1 MKGRTAMSDSSSYSS
16 RQRAR
21 DDDYRRQYEK
31 WVATLPE
38 DERQKLE
45 ALGVDAPSVPG
56 PSGGTLRDAAT
67 SSRAR
72 GEDEF
77 NDEEEADHDADD
89 EPEAAEHSA
98 PGSAPDAPSS
108 PCRQSPQPADGEH
121 LHDILRRLVGEL
133 IGQDNSNLSVH
144 CLALVTGLT
153 YEGNSMTAIAE
164 QHGVTRA
171 AVSKRC
177 VELTQALNLKPSR
190 AMRSLKAR
198 TSYRTARTLN
208 LRSTA

>member
-1 MKGRTAMSDSSSYSS
+1 MKGRTTMSDSSSYSS

-21 DDDYRRQYEK
+21 DDDYRRQYEQ

-38 DERQKLE
+38 DERRKLE
-45 ALGVDAPSVPG
+45 AMGVDAPSLPG

-72 GEDEF
+72 CQDQFNDDEDES
-77 NDEEEADHDADD
+77 NDTAD

-98 PGSAPDAPSS
+98 PDSAPNTASS
-108 PCRQSPQPADGEH
+108 PCSHGPQPADGEH

>member
-1 MKGRTAMSDSSSYSS
+1 MSDSSSYSS

-21 DDDYRRQYEK
+21 DDDYRRQYEQ
-31 WVATLPE
+31 WVATLPKA
-38 DERQKLE
+38 ERKQLE
-45 ALGVDAPSVPG
+45 ALGVEAPSLPG

-72 GEDEF
+72 CEDEF
-77 NDEEEADHDADD
+77 NDDEDESNDPDD
-89 EPEAAEHSA
+89 EPEAAEHC
-98 PGSAPDAPSS
+98 APDSASDAPIS
-108 PCRQSPQPADGEH
+108 PCSHGPQPAHGEH

-190 AMRSLKAR
+190 AMRSLLAR
-198 TSYRTARTLN
+198 KSYRTARTLN

>member
-1 MKGRTAMSDSSSYSS
+1 MSDPSSSSSYAS

-21 DDDYRRQYEK
+21 DDDYRRQYEQ

-38 DERQKLE
+38 DERRKLE
-45 ALGVDAPSVPG
+45 ALGVEAPSLPG

-72 GEDEF
+72 CEDEF

-89 EPEAAEHSA
+89 EPEAAEH
-98 PGSAPDAPSS
+98 GAPDAAPDAASS
-108 PCRQSPQPADGEH
+108 PCSHGPQPADGEH

>member
-1 MKGRTAMSDSSSYSS
+1 MSDSSSYQS

-21 DDDYRRQYEK
+21 DDDYRRQYEQ
-31 WVATLPE
+31 WVASLPE
-38 DERQKLE
+38 DERRNLQ
-45 ALGVDAPSVPG
+45 AMGVDAPSLPG
-56 PSGGTLRDAAT
+56 PSGGTLRDAAS
-67 SSRAR
+67 SSRAWC
-72 GEDEF
+72 EDEF
-77 NDEEEADHDADD
+77 NDDEDEADHDVDD

-98 PGSAPDAPSS
+98 PDSAPDAASS
-108 PCRQSPQPADGEH
+108 PCSNGPQPADGEH
-121 LHDILRRLVGEL
+121 LHDVLRRLVGEL
-133 IGQDNSNLSVH
+133 IGLDNSNLSVH

-190 AMRSLKAR
+190 AMRSLLAR
-198 TSYRTARTLN
+198 KSYRTARTLN

>member
-1 MKGRTAMSDSSSYSS
+1 MSDSSSYQS

-21 DDDYRRQYEK
+21 DDDYRRQYER

-38 DERQKLE
+38 DERRNLQ
-45 ALGVDAPSVPG
+45 AMGVDAPSLPG

-72 GEDEF
+72 CEDEF
-77 NDEEEADHDADD
+77 NDDEETDHDADN
-89 EPEAAEHSA
+89 EPDASEHSA
-98 PGSAPDAPSS
+98 PDSAPDAASS
-108 PCRQSPQPADGEH
+108 PCSNGPQPADGEH
-121 LHDILRRLVGEL
+121 LHDVLRRLVGEL
-133 IGQDNSNLSVH
+133 IGLDNSNLSVH

-190 AMRSLKAR
+190 AMRSLLAR
-198 TSYRTARTLN
+198 KSYRTARTLN

>member
-1 MKGRTAMSDSSSYSS
+1 MSDSSSYSS

-21 DDDYRRQYEK
+21 DDDYRRQYEQ

-38 DERQKLE
+38 HERQKLE
-45 ALGVDAPSVPG
+45 ALGVDAPSLPG

-72 GEDEF
+72 CEDEF
-77 NDEEEADHDADD
+77 NDD
-89 EPEAAEHSA
+89 EDESNEPLDKPEAVQYPEPNSR
-98 PGSAPDAPSS
+98 PDH
-108 PCRQSPQPADGEH
+108 PQPADGEH

>member
-1 MKGRTAMSDSSSYSS
+1 MKGRTTMSDSSSYSS

-21 DDDYRRQYEK
+21 DDDYRRQYEQ

-38 DERQKLE
+38 HERQKL
-45 ALGVDAPSVPG
+45 ASLGVDAPSLPG

-72 GEDEF
+72 CEDEF
-77 NDEEEADHDADD
+77 NDDEGESNDPPD
-89 EPEAAEHSA
+89 EPEAVEHATLAST
-98 PGSAPDAPSS
+98 PDAASS
-108 PCRQSPQPADGEH
+108 PCSQAPLSADGEH

-133 IGQDNSNLSVH
+133 LGQDNSNLSVH

-153 YEGNSMTAIAE
+153 YEGNSMTTIAE

>member
-21 DDDYRRQYEK
+21 DDDYRRQYEQ

-38 DERQKLE
+38 EERQKLE
-45 ALGVDAPSVPG
+45 ALGVDAPSLPG

-72 GEDEF
+72 CEDEF
-77 NDEEEADHDADD
+77 NDEDESNEPPD

-98 PGSAPDAPSS
+98 PDSAPNAASS
-108 PCRQSPQPADGEH
+108 PCSNGPQPADGEH

-190 AMRSLKAR
+190 AMRSLLAR
-198 TSYRTARTLN
+198 KSYRTARTLN

>member
-1 MKGRTAMSDSSSYSS
+1 MSDSSSYQS

-21 DDDYRRQYEK
+21 DDDYRRQYEQ
-31 WVATLPE
+31 WVASLPE
-38 DERQKLE
+38 DERRNLQ
-45 ALGVDAPSVPG
+45 AMGVDAPSLPG

-72 GEDEF
+72 CEDEF
-77 NDEEEADHDADD
+77 KDDEDEADQDADH
-89 EPEAAEHSA
+89 ETEAAEHSA
-98 PGSAPDAPSS
+98 PDSAPDAASS
-108 PCRQSPQPADGEH
+108 PCSNGPQPADGEH
-121 LHDILRRLVGEL
+121 LHDVLRRLVGEL
-133 IGQDNSNLSVH
+133 IGLDNSNLSVH

-190 AMRSLKAR
+190 AMRSLLAR
-198 TSYRTARTLN
+198 KSYRTARTLN

>member
-1 MKGRTAMSDSSSYSS
+1 MSDSSSYQS

-21 DDDYRRQYEK
+21 DDDYRRQYEQ

-38 DERQKLE
+38 DERRNLQ
-45 ALGVDAPSVPG
+45 AMGVDAPSLPG

-72 GEDEF
+72 CEDEF
-77 NDEEEADHDADD
+77 NDDEEEADHDADD
-89 EPEAAEHSA
+89 ESEAAEHSA
-98 PGSAPDAPSS
+98 PDSAPDAASS
-108 PCRQSPQPADGEH
+108 PCSNGPQPADGEH
-121 LHDILRRLVGEL
+121 LHDVLRRLVGEL
-133 IGQDNSNLSVH
+133 IGLDNSNLSVH

-190 AMRSLKAR
+190 AMRSLLAR
-198 TSYRTARTLN
+198 KSYRTARTLN

>member
-1 MKGRTAMSDSSSYSS
+1 MSDSSSYQS

-21 DDDYRRQYEK
+21 DDDYRRQYEQ

-38 DERQKLE
+38 DERRNLQ
-45 ALGVDAPSVPG
+45 AMGVDAPSLPG

-72 GEDEF
+72 CEDEF
-77 NDEEEADHDADD
+77 NDEEDEADQDADH

-98 PGSAPDAPSS
+98 PDSAPDAASS
-108 PCRQSPQPADGEH
+108 PCSNGPQPADGEH
-121 LHDILRRLVGEL
+121 LHDVLRRLVGEL
-133 IGQDNSNLSVH
+133 IGLDNSNLSVH

-190 AMRSLKAR
+190 AMRSLLAR
-198 TSYRTARTLN
+198 KSYRTARTLN

>member
-1 MKGRTAMSDSSSYSS
+1 MSDSSSYQS

-21 DDDYRRQYEK
+21 DDDYRRQYEQ

-38 DERQKLE
+38 DERRNLQ
-45 ALGVDAPSVPG
+45 AMGVDAPSLPG

-72 GEDEF
+72 CEDEF
-77 NDEEEADHDADD
+77 KDDEEDEADQDADH

-98 PGSAPDAPSS
+98 PDSAPDAASS
-108 PCRQSPQPADGEH
+108 PCSKGPQPADGEH
-121 LHDILRRLVGEL
+121 LHDVLRRLVGEL
-133 IGQDNSNLSVH
+133 IGQDNSSLSVH

-190 AMRSLKAR
+190 AMRSLLAR
-198 TSYRTARTLN
+198 KSYRTARTLN

>member
-1 MKGRTAMSDSSSYSS
+1 MSDSSSYQS

-21 DDDYRRQYEK
+21 DDDYRRQYER

-38 DERQKLE
+38 DERRNLQ
-45 ALGVDAPSVPG
+45 AMGVDAPSLPG

-72 GEDEF
+72 CEDEF
-77 NDEEEADHDADD
+77 NDDEDEADHDADH
-89 EPEAAEHSA
+89 EPDAAEHSA
-98 PGSAPDAPSS
+98 PDSAPGAASS
-108 PCRQSPQPADGEH
+108 PCSNGPQPADGEH
-121 LHDILRRLVGEL
+121 LHDVLRRLVGEL
-133 IGQDNSNLSVH
+133 IGLDNSNLSVH

-190 AMRSLKAR
+190 AMRSLLAR
-198 TSYRTARTLN
+198 KSYRTARTLN

>member
-1 MKGRTAMSDSSSYSS
+1 VG
-16 RQRAR
+16 
-21 DDDYRRQYEK
+21 
-31 WVATLPE
+31 ATLPE
-38 DERQKLE
+38 DERKQLE
-45 ALGVDAPSVPG
+45 ALGVEAPSLPG
-56 PSGGTLRDAAT
+56 PSGGTLRDAAS

-72 GEDEF
+72 CEDEF
-77 NDEEEADHDADD
+77 NDDEDEADHDADD

-98 PGSAPDAPSS
+98 PDTAPDAASS
-108 PCRQSPQPADGEH
+108 PCSHGPQPADGEH

-133 IGQDNSNLSVH
+133 LGQDNSNLSVH

-153 YEGNSMTAIAE
+153 YEGNSMTAIAAS
-164 QHGVTRA
+164 HGVTRA

-190 AMRSLKAR
+190 AMRSLLAR
-198 TSYRTARTLN
+198 RSYRTARTLN

>member
-1 MKGRTAMSDSSSYSS
+1 MSDSSSYQS

-21 DDDYRRQYEK
+21 DDDYRRQYEQ

-38 DERQKLE
+38 DERRNLQ
-45 ALGVDAPSVPG
+45 AMGVDAPSLPG

-72 GEDEF
+72 CEDEF
-77 NDEEEADHDADD
+77 NDDEEDEADQDADH

-98 PGSAPDAPSS
+98 PDSAPDAASS
-108 PCRQSPQPADGEH
+108 PCSKGPQPADGEH
-121 LHDILRRLVGEL
+121 LHDVLRRLVGEL
-133 IGQDNSNLSVH
+133 IGQDNANLSVH

-190 AMRSLKAR
+190 AMRSLLAR
-198 TSYRTARTLN
+198 KSYRTARTLN

>member
-1 MKGRTAMSDSSSYSS
+1 MSDSSSYQS

-21 DDDYRRQYEK
+21 DDDYRRQYEQ

-38 DERQKLE
+38 DERRNLQ
-45 ALGVDAPSVPG
+45 AMGVDAPSLPG

-72 GEDEF
+72 CEDEF
-77 NDEEEADHDADD
+77 NDDEEEADQDADP

-98 PGSAPDAPSS
+98 PDSAPDAASS
-108 PCRQSPQPADGEH
+108 PCSKGPQPADGEH
-121 LHDILRRLVGEL
+121 LHDVLRRLVGEL
-133 IGQDNSNLSVH
+133 IGLDNSNLSVH

-190 AMRSLKAR
+190 AMRSLLAR
-198 TSYRTARTLN
+198 KSYRTARTLN